1 MRRLFFVAVGM
12 LFLCAALLPTRSSFV
27 ASAVSGGERLA
38 MFSKPSVVR
47 IIDGVAGTFYFAPP
61 KQQPKNYTVSYIG
74 LGSGFFI
81 NSSGYIVTTPTW
93 WAHRMTSNKG

>member
-12 LFLCAALLPTRSSFV
+12 LFLFAALLPTRSSFV
-27 ASAVSGGERLA
+27 AGAVSDGERLA

-61 KQQPKNYTVSYIG
+61 
-74 LGSGFFI
+74 
-81 NSSGYIVTTPTW
+81 NSSQRTTPCPISA
-93 WAHRMTSNKG
+93 WARAFSSTQAATS